1 MPEVDQYTFKHQ
13 EVIEAL
19 IKKAGLHEGK
29 WQLVMQFGLAGLNM
43 GPSPGEVMPGAA
55 VGVVSIGLQRAKPD
69 SPESL
74 VADAAVVN
82 PSST

>member
-1 MPEVDQYTFKHQ
+1 MPEIDQYTFRHR
-13 EVIEAL
+13 EVAEAL

-29 WQLVMQFGLAGLNM
+29 WQLVMQFGLAGLNI
-43 GPSPGEVMPGAA
+43 GPSPGDAVPGAA

-74 VADAAVVN
+74 VADAAAIN
-82 PSST
+82 PPST